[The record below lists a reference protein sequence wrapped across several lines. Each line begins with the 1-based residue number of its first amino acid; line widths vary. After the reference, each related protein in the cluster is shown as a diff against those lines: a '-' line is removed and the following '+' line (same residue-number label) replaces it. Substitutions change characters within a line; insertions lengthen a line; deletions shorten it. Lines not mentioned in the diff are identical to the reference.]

1 MRRAVRLVA
10 AAAALATALLA
21 IVVQPAAA
29 RERTYYVAADD
40 VVWNPIPSGRNLEG
54 SRPIGPIPPST
65 LGWKFHLLVYR
76 QYTDDTFKV
85 LAKRPDDQLY
95 LGITGPL
102 MRAEVG
108 DTIVVVFKNDTRFPV
123 NMRPNGLK
131 STGGLALVAPGSR
144 KTYRWSVPAS
154 SGPGPSDGSS
164 ILWTYQADGKDLA
177 DSGLYGP
184 IIVTRHGMARPD
196 GSPNDVDREF
206 VVWFHEIEDTVSPTW
221 TESLAD
227 PATNPHHLKAT
238 SFPPPVLFNNN
249 IFVNLNGFAYGN
261 MPMLF
266 MHRGERVRWYV
277 FTSSSSFD
285 FHAPS
290 WEGQTVLYRGTRLDV
305 IPLNLNQPA
314 AVDMIPD
321 NPGVWQIYCS
331 VNIHLDGGMEA
342 RFTVL
347 P

>member
-1 MRRAVRLVA
+1 MRRAGFPIVTALAVA
-10 AAAALATALLA
+10 AALLA
-21 IVVQPAAA
+21 IVVQPATA

-40 VVWNPIPSGRNLEG
+40 IVWNPIPSGRDLEG
-54 SRPIGPIPPST
+54 PRPIDPIPPSS

-76 QYTDDTFKV
+76 EYTDDTFKV
-85 LAKRPDDQLY
+85 LAKRPDDQRY
-95 LGITGPL
+95 LGIAGPL

-123 NMRPNGLK
+123 NMRPHGLP
-131 STGGLALVAPGSR
+131 STAGPELVAPGGR

-154 SGPGPSDGSS
+154 AGPGPSDGSS
-164 ILWTYQADGKDLA
+164 ILWVYHTDGKDMA

-184 IIVTRHGMARPD
+184 IIVTRRGMARPD

-206 VVWFHEIEDTVSPTW
+206 VIWFHEIEDTVSPTW

-249 IFVNLNGFAYGN
+249 IFVNLNGYAYGN

-277 FTSSSSFD
+277 FTSDSSFD

-305 IPLNLNQPA
+305 IPLNVSESA
-314 AVDMIPD
+314 AVDMVPD
-321 NPGVWQIYCS
+321 DPGVWQIYCS

>member
-1 MRRAVRLVA
+1 MRRAAIVV
-10 AAAALATALLA
+10 AAAALATSLLA
-21 IVVQPAAA
+21 MVAQPAAA

-40 VVWNPIPSGRNLEG
+40 IVWNPIPSGRDLEG
-54 SRPIGPIPPST
+54 PRPINPVPPST
-65 LGWKFHLLVYR
+65 IGWRFHLLVYR
-76 QYTDDTFKV
+76 EYTDDTFKTLV
-85 LAKRPDDQLY
+85 PRPSDERY
-95 LGITGPL
+95 LGINGPL

-108 DTIVVVFKNDTRFPV
+108 DTIVVVFKNHTRFPL
-123 NMRPNGLK
+123 NIEPHGLP
-131 STGGLALVAPGSR
+131 STGGEGLVAPGAG
-144 KTYRWSVPAS
+144 KTYHWSVPATA
-154 SGPGPSDGSS
+154 GPGPSDGSS

-184 IIVTRHGMARPD
+184 IIVTRRGLARPD

-206 VVWFHEIEDTVSPTW
+206 VIWFHEIEDTNSPTW
-221 TESLAD
+221 PESLAD
-227 PATNPHHLKAT
+227 PGTNPHHLKAT

-277 FTSSSSFD
+277 FTSGSSFD

-290 WEGQTVLYRGTRLDV
+290 WEGQTVLYRGSRLDV
-305 IPLNLNQPA
+305 IPLNVNETA
-314 AVDMIPD
+314 AVDMLPD

-342 RFTVL
+342 RYTVL